1 MSWTE
6 RQRRMLGAMGVRL
19 WAPAA
24 STIAEPPAATPAMA
38 PAVDAAV
45 AERPATTPT
54 PAIARASAGLQAA
67 PPPIAPPAA
76 RAIVDD
82 MPPAARPPVADAP
95 PSLRPPVAD
104 TPRAAPAP
112 ATRVASPPASARPTT
127 LASAASAMQA
137 ALTDPLLVERAAAIA
152 TLEWEPLKDAVAA
165 CTACGLCA
173 SRKQTVFGVGHAHA
187 DWMIVGEAPGEQED
201 LAGEPFVGPAGQLL
215 DQMLRAVGQSR
226 RVAGADAD
234 ALLDDQ
240 AGDPQRR
247 VFIAN
252 TLKCRPPR
260 NRNPEPDE
268 MARCEP
274 FLQRQVA
281 LVKPKLILAM
291 GRFAVK
297 QLLKSD
303 DAIGKLRGRVHRYE
317 GIPVVVTYHPAYLL
331 RNLPDKA
338 KAWEDLCLA
347 KATIEAVR
355 SAA

>member
-1 MSWTE
+1 MSWSE
-6 RQRRMLGAMGVRL
+6 RQRRMLAAMGVRL

-24 STIAEPPAATPAMA
+24 PAATA
-38 PAVDAAV
+38 PAIADAPAATVVVERPVDAPAARAPV
-45 AERPATTPT
+45 PAPAPELARAPAPPPVRPPTPTPAPATAAARPATT
-54 PAIARASAGLQAA
+54 IAAAAATLQE
-67 PPPIAPPAA
+67 
-76 RAIVDD
+76 
-82 MPPAARPPVADAP
+82 
-95 PSLRPPVAD
+95 
-104 TPRAAPAP
+104 
-112 ATRVASPPASARPTT
+112 T
-127 LASAASAMQA
+127 LS
-137 ALTDPLLVERAAAIA
+137 DPLLAERAAAIA
-152 TLEWEPLKDAVAA
+152 TLAWGPLQDAVAS

-173 SRKQTVFGVGHAHA
+173 SRRQTVFGVGHAQA

-226 RVAGADAD
+226 RAASGEGQE
-234 ALLDDQ
+234 DDQ
-240 AGDPQRR
+240 AGDPARR

-274 FLQRQVA
+274 FLKRQVA
-281 LVKPKLILAM
+281 LVQPKLILLM

-331 RNLPDKA
+331 RNLPEKA

-347 KATIEAVR
+347 KATIEAG
-355 SAA
+355 

>member
-1 MSWTE
+1 MSWSE
-6 RQRRMLGAMGVRL
+6 RQRRMLAAMGVRL
-19 WAPAA
+19 WTPATPASAAPPAVVDAPAA
-24 STIAEPPAATPAMA
+24 VIERAAAAPVARAAVPAPAPESARAPEPASAPARPPAAA
-38 PAVDAAV
+38 
-45 AERPATTPT
+45 RPATTLAAAAAT
-54 PAIARASAGLQAA
+54 LQE
-67 PPPIAPPAA
+67 
-76 RAIVDD
+76 
-82 MPPAARPPVADAP
+82 
-95 PSLRPPVAD
+95 
-104 TPRAAPAP
+104 
-112 ATRVASPPASARPTT
+112 T
-127 LASAASAMQA
+127 LS
-137 ALTDPLLVERAAAIA
+137 DPLLAERAAAIA
-152 TLEWEPLKDAVAA
+152 TLAWGPLHDAVAA

-173 SRKQTVFGVGHAHA
+173 SRRQTVFGVGHAQA

-226 RVAGADAD
+226 RAASGEGQE
-234 ALLDDQ
+234 DDL
-240 AGDPQRR
+240 AGDPARR

-274 FLQRQVA
+274 FLKRQVA
-281 LVKPKLILAM
+281 LVRPRLILLM

-303 DAIGKLRGRVHRYE
+303 DAIGKLRGRVHHYE

-331 RNLPDKA
+331 RNLPEKA

-347 KATIEAVR
+347 KATIEA
-355 SAA
+355 A

>member
-1 MSWTE
+1 MSWSE
-6 RQRRMLGAMGVRL
+6 RQRRMLVAMGVRL
-19 WAPAA
+19 WAPAEAA
-24 STIAEPPAATPAMA
+24 SVAPAAPTPAPSARAGTPAATAIVERPDAAPIAPLPAPAPAPAIVRATEPPPVRPPAPTPVAATPAA
-38 PAVDAAV
+38 
-45 AERPATTPT
+45 RPATT
-54 PAIARASAGLQAA
+54 IAAAAATLQE
-67 PPPIAPPAA
+67 
-76 RAIVDD
+76 
-82 MPPAARPPVADAP
+82 
-95 PSLRPPVAD
+95 
-104 TPRAAPAP
+104 
-112 ATRVASPPASARPTT
+112 T
-127 LASAASAMQA
+127 LS
-137 ALTDPLLVERAAAIA
+137 DPLLAERAATIA
-152 TLEWEPLKDAVAA
+152 TLAWGPLHDAVAA

-173 SRKQTVFGVGHAHA
+173 SRRQTVFGVGHAQA

-226 RVAGADAD
+226 RAVPGTEPE
-234 ALLDDQ
+234 DDQ
-240 AGDPQRR
+240 AGDPARR

-281 LVKPKLILAM
+281 LVKPKLILLM

-303 DAIGKLRGRVHRYE
+303 EAIGKLRGRVHRYA

-331 RNLPDKA
+331 RNLPEKA

-347 KATIEAVR
+347 KATAEAL
-355 SAA
+355 

>member
-1 MSWTE
+1 MSWSE
-6 RQRRMLGAMGVRL
+6 RQRRMLAAMGVRL
-19 WAPAA
+19 WAPAPVA
-24 STIAEPPAATPAMA
+24 SVAPVAAEASVEAAVVERAAPTPQAVPAPAAIA
-38 PAVDAAV
+38 PHAVPDAAPSG
-45 AERPATTPT
+45 R
-54 PAIARASAGLQAA
+54 
-67 PPPIAPPAA
+67 PPIA
-76 RAIVDD
+76 
-82 MPPAARPPVADAP
+82 VAP
-95 PSLRPPVAD
+95 
-104 TPRAAPAP
+104 PRAAPVPSP
-112 ATRVASPPASARPTT
+112 AARPTT
-127 LASAASAMQA
+127 LANAVSAVQA
-137 ALTDPLLVERAAAIA
+137 TLADPLLAERAAVIA
-152 TLEWEPLKDAVAA
+152 TLDWPALKDAVAA

-173 SRKQTVFGVGHAHA
+173 SRKQTVFGVGHAQA

-226 RVAGADAD
+226 RAPGTDAD
-234 ALLDDQ
+234 AIDDDQ
-240 AGDPQRR
+240 AGDPSRR

-303 DAIGKLRGRVHRYE
+303 DAIGKLRGRVHHYE

-347 KATIEAVR
+347 KSLAGKPIP
-355 SAA
+355 SP